1 MRQPL
6 ARRRRASSLLPLALL
21 AASLAACVRPV
32 AIAEV
37 KQRGEELKG
46 KPVTVEGEVVEKV
59 DLPLLRNRYYQLDDG
74 TGHLWVQTTQPLPAR
89 GEHVRVTGTLAPGLK
104 VPGVEVGI
112 VLEESTR
119 Q

>member
-1 MRQPL
+1 MRQPPASRPRWAPLLLLVAL
-6 ARRRRASSLLPLALL
+6 A
-21 AASLAACVRPV
+21 LAACVRPL
-32 AIAEV
+32 AIADV
-37 KQRGEELKG
+37 KQRGEQLKG
-46 KPVTVEGEVVEKV
+46 QRVTVEGEVVDRVE
-59 DLPLLRNRYYQLDDG
+59 LPLLANRYYQLDDG
-74 TGHLWVQTTQPLPAR
+74 TGHLWVQTAQPLPAR